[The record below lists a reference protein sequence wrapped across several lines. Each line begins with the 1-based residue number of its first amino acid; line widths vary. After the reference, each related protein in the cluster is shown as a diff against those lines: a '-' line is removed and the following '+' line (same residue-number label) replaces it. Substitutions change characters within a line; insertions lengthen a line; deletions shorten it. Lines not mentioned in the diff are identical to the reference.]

1 MIGRIRNARD
11 LYESILYPSESIARD
26 FETFEVSVKSKDMPV
41 QVGLIDAQTTAG
53 LELIGLSGQKQI
65 IPHDQVAAIKR
76 LPVSLMPMGLDQTLS
91 PEDLRDLVAY
101 LLERK

>member
-1 MIGRIRNARD
+1 
-11 LYESILYPSESIARD
+11 
-26 FETFEVSVKSKDMPV
+26 VKSKDMPV